1 MKGNFAFEY
10 YKFYVNTQAEAI
22 TTATFLQTGSE
33 DIYKHSSN
41 IFTITFDTVNALPD
55 DWSFEVTF
63 TNIKLQ
69 EDY

>member
-41 IFTITFDTVNALPD
+41 IFTSKKKNSL
-55 DWSFEVTF
+55 
-63 TNIKLQ
+63 
-69 EDY
+69 

>member
-1 MKGNFAFEY
+1 MLIF
-10 YKFYVNTQAEAI
+10 I
-22 TTATFLQTGSE
+22 FLLNLNNLM
-33 DIYKHSSN
+33 IFN
-41 IFTITFDTVNALPD
+41 IVTFDTMNDVPD